1 LTSLQVRVDVVQWC
15 VYSDESPNLKDEFTV
30 SMTIF
35 QLLNGATFAAL
46 LFVVASGFTLI
57 FGLMRIVNLAH
68 GALYLFGGYLGLTVA
83 NLTGN
88 FFLGAIGA
96 AVGIAVIGFIIDFG
110 LLRFVRGVELRQV
123 LLTLGVAF
131 VLNDLALV
139 LWGGDTFSIQV
150 PAFLDGPAEFGN
162 VTYPIYRLFV
172 LLVGVVIFISLSLL
186 ITKTRL
192 GALIRAG
199 VDDAETVSAMGVDI
213 RRVFIYT
220 FMLGSALAGLGGV
233 MGGAFLTLYPT
244 ADSEILVYSLAVV
257 IIGGRG
263 SLIGA
268 AVGSLL
274 VGMLSTF
281 GQVWFPELAYFVI
294 FGPMAI
300 LLAFRPLGLFGKVA

>member
-1 LTSLQVRVDVVQWC
+1 
-15 VYSDESPNLKDEFTV
+15 
-30 SMTIF
+30 MTIF

-96 AVGIAVIGFIIDFG
+96 AVGVALIGFIIDFG

-150 PAFLDGPAEFGN
+150 PAFLDGPAEFGSI
-162 VTYPIYRLFV
+162 TYPIYRLFV

>member
-1 LTSLQVRVDVVQWC
+1 L
-15 VYSDESPNLKDEFTV
+15 
-30 SMTIF
+30 SMTVF

-68 GALYLFGGYLGLTVA
+68 GALYLMGGYIGYSVGA
-83 NLTGN
+83 ATGN
-88 FFLGAIGA
+88 FFLSALIA
-96 AVGIAVIGFIIDFG
+96 ALAIAVMGFIIDIG
-110 LLRFVRGVELRQV
+110 LLRFIKTTELRQV

-131 VLNDLALV
+131 VLNDIALV
-139 LWGGDTFSIQV
+139 IWGGDTFSVPV
-150 PAFLDGPAEFGN
+150 PAILQGPSNFAGL
-162 VTYPIYRLFV
+162 VYPKYRLFV
-172 LLVGVVIFISLSLL
+172 LLMGVLIFIGLWLL
-186 ITKTRL
+186 LHKTRL

-199 VDDAETVSAMGVDI
+199 VDDAETVEAMGVDI
-213 RRVFIYT
+213 KRIFIYT
-220 FMLGSALAGLGGV
+220 FMLGSALAGLGGA

-244 ADSEILVYSLAVV
+244 ADSEILVYSMAVV

-263 SLIGA
+263 SLPGA

-274 VGMLSTF
+274 VGMLATF

-300 LLAFRPLGLFGKVA
+300 LLAFRPLGLFGRAA

>member
-1 LTSLQVRVDVVQWC
+1 MAS
-15 VYSDESPNLKDEFTV
+15 VYCDESPNLKDEFTV

-96 AVGIAVIGFIIDFG
+96 AVGVALIGFIIDFG

-150 PAFLDGPAEFGN
+150 PAFLDGPAEFGSI
-162 VTYPIYRLFV
+162 TYPIYRLFV